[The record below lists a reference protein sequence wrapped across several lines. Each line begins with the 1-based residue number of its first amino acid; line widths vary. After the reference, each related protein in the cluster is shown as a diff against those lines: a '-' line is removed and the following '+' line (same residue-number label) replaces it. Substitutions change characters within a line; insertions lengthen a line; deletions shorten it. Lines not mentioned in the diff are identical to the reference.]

1 MMFRDSLN
9 PTVRPAKRALAD
21 RRAMVIESEREN
33 PIMAGLTNEI
43 VEMRGQGATP
53 TNAVLSMGGT
63 PLSEWRGG
71 GRKIDVGK
79 LKKAYVKALKGKGGD
94 SDSGSDSDSDDD
106 AYEGG
111 RRLFAHMMEVKGS
124 GFANKFREGMGSRSG
139 GNWFSNVGSFLKNN
153 KDNINK
159 MGDDLTKKLPP
170 AKSVG
175 DTLKDTLISQAR
187 GLEGALNPLA
197 KFGLSA
203 FGSGR
208 GGLNTGAYEGEG
220 RMPPA
225 NGVGYQE
232 AKGGKRTN
240 ARASVVKKVM
250 AEKGLSM
257 IEASKYVKA
266 HNLYKK

>member
-9 PTVRPAKRALAD
+9 PSVRPAKRALAD
-21 RRAMVIESEREN
+21 RRAMVIESERMN

-71 GRKIDVGK
+71 GRIDVGK
-79 LKKAYVKALKGKGGD
+79 LKQAYVKAFKGKGGD

-124 GFANKFREGMGSRSG
+124 GFATKFHKGMGSFSG
-139 GNWFSNVGSFLKNN
+139 GL
-153 KDNINK
+153 
-159 MGDDLTKKLPP
+159 
-170 AKSVG
+170 
-175 DTLKDTLISQAR
+175 Q
-187 GLEGALNPLA
+187 
-197 KFGLSA
+197 
-203 FGSGR
+203 
-208 GGLNTGAYEGEG
+208 TGAYEGEG